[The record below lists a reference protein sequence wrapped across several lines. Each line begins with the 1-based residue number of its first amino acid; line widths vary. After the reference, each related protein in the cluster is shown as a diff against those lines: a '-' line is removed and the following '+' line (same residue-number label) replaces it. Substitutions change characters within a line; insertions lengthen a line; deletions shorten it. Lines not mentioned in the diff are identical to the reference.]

1 MIRVVKVGGRA
12 QQAAELVP
20 TLATAWR
27 AAPGALVV
35 VHGGGDEVTAVQRA
49 MGREPQFVS
58 GRRVTTDDDIAILRM
73 TLSGV
78 INKRLVASLV
88 AAGIPAV
95 GVSGEDA
102 ALLSAEPIDPAT
114 MGRTGDP
121 GGTNVHLVKHLL
133 KGGFLPVISPLARDA
148 RSTSGDALNVNGD
161 DAAAAI
167 AAALHATELVLV
179 ADVPGVLDK
188 GRNVIPALGADGLP
202 SLVEAG
208 TVTAGMIAKLEA
220 SFRALA
226 AGVARV
232 RIGDLEAIA
241 DSTRGTRVVAAVPL
255 ATLTPVLA

>member
-49 MGREPQFVS
+49 MGREPQFVG

-78 INKRLVASLV
+78 VNKRLVASLV
-88 AAGIPAV
+88 AEGLPAV

-102 ALLSAEPIDPAT
+102 ALLSAEAIDIAT

-121 GGTNVHLVKHLL
+121 GKTNVHLVRHLL

-148 RSTSGDALNVNGD
+148 SSTSGDALNVNGD

-188 GRNVIPALGADGLP
+188 GSVIPTLGVDRFPA
-202 SLVEAG
+202 LVEAG

-220 SFRALA
+220 SSRALA
-226 AGVARV
+226 SGVARV

-241 DSTRGTRVVAAVPL
+241 DGSRGTRIVPAGPL
-255 ATLTPVLA
+255 ATLTPVPA

>member
-1 MIRVVKVGGRA
+1 VIRVVKVGGRA
-12 QQAAELVP
+12 QQAVALVP

-27 AAPGALVV
+27 AMPGALVV

-49 MGREPQFVS
+49 MGRDPQFVG

-88 AAGIPAV
+88 ADGVPAV
-95 GVSGEDA
+95 GLSGEDA
-102 ALLSAEPIDPAT
+102 ALLSAEPIDAET
-114 MGRTGDP
+114 MGRAGEPAD
-121 GGTNVHLVKHLL
+121 TNVHLLKHLL

-179 ADVPGVLDK
+179 ADVPGVLNS
-188 GRNVIPALGADGLP
+188 GSVIPALRTDQLS
-202 SLVEAG
+202 SLVQTG

-220 SFRALA
+220 SSRALA
-226 AGVARV
+226 AGVASV

-241 DSTRGTRVVAAVPL
+241 DSTRGTRIVAAPL
-255 ATLTPVLA
+255 ATSTPMPA

>member
-20 TLATAWR
+20 TLAAAWH

-49 MGREPQFVS
+49 MGRDPQFVG

-78 INKRLVASLV
+78 INKRLVAALV
-88 AAGIPAV
+88 SEGVPAV
-95 GVSGEDA
+95 GISGEDA
-102 ALLSAEPIDPAT
+102 ALLSAEPIDAAT

-121 GGTNVHLVKHLL
+121 GAANVQLVRHLL

-148 RSTSGDALNVNGD
+148 RATSGEALNVNGD
-161 DAAAAI
+161 DAAAAL

-179 ADVPGVLDK
+179 ADVPGVLEN
-188 GRNVIPALGADGLP
+188 GSVISVLGADRLP
-202 SLVEAG
+202 ALVEAG

-220 SFRALA
+220 SSRALG
-226 AGVARV
+226 AGVACV
-232 RIGDLEAIA
+232 RIGDLEAMA
-241 DSTRGTRVVAAVPL
+241 DSARGTRIVAAVAA